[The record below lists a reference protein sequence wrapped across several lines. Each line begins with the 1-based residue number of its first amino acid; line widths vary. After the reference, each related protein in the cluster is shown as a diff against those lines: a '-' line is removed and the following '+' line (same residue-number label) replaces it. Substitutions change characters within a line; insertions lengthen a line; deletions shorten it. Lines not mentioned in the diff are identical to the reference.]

1 MIFLYIIII
10 VMTLYMVNYFFVN
23 HTEQLQEEKINKKK
37 VIETY
42 KNYNKFIG
50 SIDGIKNRRFTRY

>member
-1 MIFLYIIII
+1 MIFLYIIIT